1 MFLGRPGLLGVTG
14 PPRTGVAVVRQG
26 RGVGLGQGPGPRRR
40 SEPVKAAPSGLH
52 RLSPGGRLHYP
63 PAPLGERSGAE
74 GPKRD
79 VAVNEVYRCVGAAAP
94 ARCLSGW

>member
-1 MFLGRPGLLGVTG
+1 MFLERPGLLGVTG

-52 RLSPGGRLHYP
+52 RLSPGGRLHNKRSKSALLDRY
-63 PAPLGERSGAE
+63 AER
-74 GPKRD
+74 
-79 VAVNEVYRCVGAAAP
+79 NTHN
-94 ARCLSGW
+94 